1 MDILTGEALKT
12 YCENVLR
19 SRDIHHQRRQWK
31 ALHRYCTKKNNGKV
45 LSLYGLRRTGKSI
58 LMLQEI
64 QRLHDYEHTA
74 LALCRPKD
82 KEKMDDFL
90 DYIEDH
96 PEKRYIFAD
105 EVTFFSDFLSSAN
118 ILADRYALAG
128 QKIILAG
135 TDSLAFKIASEGI
148 LYDRTT
154 LLHTTYL
161 PYPEYNTIFQKDLDE
176 YIEYG
181 GTMTDGREVYNQ
193 EDGLTSLRAYSN
205 TAIADNIEHTLRNWD
220 MGSHYMHLQ
229 RVLDDGDL
237 RNYIFKN
244 VQKFNRTFLYSTAAE
259 LFRSADLHT
268 AADIARNNKNIPREV
283 RNSLKDS
290 KLSAQIQHI
299 LGLKDKIADRGEEE
313 NDQATEQVKTFLNTM
328 DIIRV
333 IPSKND
339 HREDE
344 VLFIQPG
351 LRYCLFEE
359 ARKKLQESDAFQSFS
374 PDVCDFI
381 LTRMDENVKGHILE
395 EIIYYQMLTDEK
407 INHKYM
413 VDKYRDPLGREVDC
427 LLIDRDTKDIL
438 LFEVKHSKQ
447 RHEGQTRHL
456 ANLEDVCHPIE
467 RRYHGKIVGKAVIY
481 RGQNAK
487 APNGIFYTRA
497 ENFLCRPN
505 QEIQKILEHY
515 KEHLRNSDKQ
525 SC

>member
-1 MDILTGEALKT
+1 MDILTGSQLKD
-12 YCENVLR
+12 YCSNVIS
-19 SRDIHHQRRQWK
+19 SRGIKHQRRQWK
-31 ALHRYCTKKNNGKV
+31 EIHDYCKKKNDGKL

-64 QRLHDYEHTA
+64 ERLNDYEHTA
-74 LALCRPKD
+74 LALCTPKD
-82 KEKMDDFL
+82 ADKMDDIL

-105 EVTFFSDFLSSAN
+105 EVTFCHDFLSTAN

-128 QKIILAG
+128 QKIVLAG

-148 LYDRTT
+148 LYDRTH
-154 LLHTTYL
+154 LVHTTYVS
-161 PYPEYNTIFQKDLDE
+161 YPEYHAIFKKGLDE

-181 GTMTDGREVYNQ
+181 GTMTNGRQIYNQ
-193 EDGLTSLRAYSN
+193 DDDLASLRAYSN
-205 TAIADNIEHTLRNWD
+205 TAIADNIEHTLQNWE

-237 RNYIFKN
+237 RNYIFEN

-268 AADIARNNKNIPREV
+268 AADFVRNNKNIPREV
-283 RNSLKDS
+283 RNFLKNPT
-290 KLSAQIQHI
+290 LSANIQRV
-299 LGLKDKIADRGEEE
+299 LGLKDTIVDKGQKE
-313 NDQATEQVKTFLNTM
+313 NDDATEQIKTYLNAM

-333 IPSKND
+333 IPNRRD

-359 ARKKLQESDAFQSFS
+359 AKKELQKNDEFQSYS
-374 PDVCDFI
+374 PEIQKFI

-395 EIIYYQMLTDEK
+395 EIVYYQMLTDEK
-407 INHKYM
+407 IHQQYM

-427 LLIDRDTKDIL
+427 LLIDRDTRDIL
-438 LFEVKHSKQ
+438 LFEVKHSKK
-447 RHEGQTRHL
+447 RYEGQTRHIT
-456 ANLEDVCHPIE
+456 NQEDVCHPIE
-467 RRYHGKIVGKAVIY
+467 ERYHGKIVGKAVIY
-481 RGQNAK
+481 RGENAK
-487 APNGIFYTRA
+487 AKKGVFYTHA
-497 ENFLCRPN
+497 ENFLCRPKM
-505 QEIQKILEHY
+505 ELKKITSHYKAYIQKP
-515 KEHLRNSDKQ
+515 
-525 SC
+525 